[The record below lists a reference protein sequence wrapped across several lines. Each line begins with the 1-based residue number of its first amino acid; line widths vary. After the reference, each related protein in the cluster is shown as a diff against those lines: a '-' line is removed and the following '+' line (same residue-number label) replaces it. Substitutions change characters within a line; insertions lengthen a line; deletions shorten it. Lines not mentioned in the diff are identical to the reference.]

1 MSYKILIIEDEESIR
16 KFLKINFQR
25 NNFDVLEATS
35 GEEGLKKAPVFN
47 PHLIILDIM
56 LPGIDGFKTCELLRA
71 QHPDIGIIMLTAKTQ
86 DMDKIM
92 GLEFGADDYMV
103 KPFNPL
109 ELIARVK
116 ALLRRID
123 KQSDQEKSNLCS
135 GEITV
140 DNFSMKVYKN
150 NESIDL
156 TPKEYMLVKTFIE
169 NEDKAFNRDELL
181 NIVWGYEY
189 FGDTKIVDVNIRRIR
204 EKIEEN
210 PSKPRYIETVWGI
223 GYRWRK
229 H

>member
-25 NNFDVLEATS
+25 NNFDVLEASS

-56 LPGIDGFKTCELLRA
+56 LPGIDGFKTCELLRS
-71 QHPDIGIIMLTAKTQ
+71 QHPDIGIIILTAKTQ

-140 DNFSMKVYKN
+140 DSFSMKVYKN